1 MGDGADLSGRNRV
14 AGSAWSGPLLGWFE
28 ALSVAA
34 VLITGAAFTVVGW
47 EEFVGSGRA
56 WVVVLLAVGGAA
68 AAAVVPLSRAGNH
81 GAAALA
87 ALVALVT
94 PTGFAYPVNTL
105 MVVVAVVEAVRAW
118 RSRRPPAP
126 SAG

>member
-1 MGDGADLSGRNRV
+1 MRGEGDSSPRDPAAGAARSR
-14 AGSAWSGPLLGWFE
+14 PLLGWGE
-28 ALSVAA
+28 GLSVAA
-34 VLITGAAFTVVGW
+34 VLITGVAFAVVGW
-47 EEFVGSGRA
+47 DEFVGSGRA

-87 ALVALVT
+87 ALTALVT
-94 PTGFAYPVNTL
+94 PTGFAYPVNAL
-105 MVVVAVVEAVRAW
+105 MVVVAVVEAGRAR
-118 RSRRPPAP
+118 RSPRQVAP